1 MRKLNRW
8 LLMAGI
14 DFSRPAHWRRSQSA
28 FWCPAE
34 GVSYGVSLKHAAE
47 HIVHVDAV
55 THQPAKEFQLPVWN
69 ALYEIRDFAVNVN
82 HVKVYEGVPEWLCDR
97 CDTLDGRAEK
107 SDKTTW
113 SIVHLRRS
121 PLRYF
126 QLRHDGE

>member
-1 MRKLNRW
+1 MRKLNRR
-8 LLMAGI
+8 LLMAGMI
-14 DFSRPAHWRRSQSA
+14 FLAGTLAAQPSA
-28 FWCPAE
+28 YWCPAE

-97 CDTLDGRAEK
+97 CDTLDGRATK

-113 SIVHLRRS
+113 SVVYLRRS
-121 PLRYF
+121 PLRHF
-126 QLRHDGE
+126 QLRRDGE